1 MAIEFNDNI
10 HVKVNRPT
18 DFRFGPFTSIA
29 QANSLIPIAQ
39 RYHGLLFGVYTD
51 PGNIA
56 TSDITFYYYWDGLTD
71 TDVKPLSG
79 SKWSDIGAD
88 IYRNSRVLVGATTF
102 SDSTAKLEVS
112 GRVSQVG
119 LSTNTFFGFESGLNA
134 SISDIKNVGF
144 GYRALKSLTTGIAN
158 NAFGYRAL
166 TNTTTGI
173 LNDAFGGDTMVSNT
187 TGSFNNAFGTNAL
200 QSNTTGNNNSAFGY
214 IALAS
219 NTSGLWNSAF
229 GYFAGGSNTTG
240 RENVYLGFQSGQFN
254 NSNYNTVVGAR
265 TFENATSSANNT
277 IVGYFGAQA
286 FTNVQ
291 NSVFIGYNTRPQAES
306 QTNQNVF
313 GYNAIGL
320 GSNTS
325 VVGNSS
331 TVFGRWWGNLLLGTS
346 VNSGDRLRVE
356 GTARI
361 TASSGGFA
369 PVLYIEN
376 TAGAGFENKNV
387 ALFVG
392 SRGTTSIEDNTN
404 IGLWQKSTLLNN
416 FATFDYFNGAGMKSA
431 YIGARFLN
439 HTNFQSAELHL
450 GVYASGVPNS
460 ALIIRSNGDI
470 NLASVTSATGDIV
483 TIDANNVLRR
493 QTVAQIGAA
502 IGGGSVGAG
511 IGLSKPASNIL
522 LGDNV
527 TLFYTDTPT
536 VKDFFLYQVGTNNLA
551 SLYSGFGATNP
562 TLSEAGF
569 AATNSAGSRGAEI
582 KAEYDSAS
590 PNPFA
595 KIQINSG
602 TGLFNV
608 FSSDQTTGYR
618 VRDDIHQRGLVEHAD
633 YSANKTDLSY
643 TTIAWMKSRTNYNAS
658 VAQYFTHDA
667 SGVFAWVNI

>member
-10 HVKVNRPT
+10 HAKVNRPT
-18 DFRFGPFTSIA
+18 DFRFGPFNDIA
-29 QANSLIPIAQ
+29 QANATIPIAQ

-88 IYRNSRVLVGATTF
+88 IYRNSRVLVGGTTF
-102 SDSTAKLEVS
+102 TDATATFEVV

-119 LSTNTFFGFESGLNA
+119 MASSTFFGFQAGLNHSGSTIGA
-134 SISDIKNVGF
+134 NSAF
-144 GYRALKSLTTGIAN
+144 GHGALKSITTAN
-158 NAFGYRAL
+158 Q
-166 TNTTTGI
+166 
-173 LNDAFGGDTMVSNT
+173 NDAFGWLAATALQTGQDNSFFGRQSGFTITN
-187 TGSFNNAFGTNAL
+187 GSFNTIMGAAALAFATTASFCTAIGYAALLSHPNPVHQVAIGTQAL
-200 QSNTTGNNNSAFGY
+200 LLDNQGTENTAIGSRVAENLRNSTNNSQNV
-214 IALAS
+214 II
-219 NTSGLWNSAF
+219 
-229 GYFAGGSNTTG
+229 GYFA
-240 RENVYLGFQSGQFN
+240 
-254 NSNYNTVVGAR
+254 
-265 TFENATSSANNT
+265 
-277 IVGYFGAQA
+277 AQA
-286 FTNVQ
+286 NLTMQ
-291 NSVFIGYNTRPQAES
+291 NSIIIGRNARPAGNGQI
-306 QTNQNVF
+306 NQLVI
-313 GYNAIGL
+313 GHDAVGL

-325 VVGNSS
+325 AIGNTS

-346 VNSGDRLRVE
+346 TNSGDRLRVD
-356 GTARI
+356 GTVR
-361 TASSGGFA
+361 
-369 PVLYIEN
+369 
-376 TAGAGFENKNV
+376 
-387 ALFVG
+387 
-392 SRGTTSIEDNTN
+392 
-404 IGLWQKSTLLNN
+404 
-416 FATFDYFNGAGMKSA
+416 FD
-431 YIGARFLN
+431 
-439 HTNFQSAELHL
+439 T
-450 GVYASGVPNS
+450 
-460 ALIIRSNGDI
+460 
-470 NLASVTSATGDIV
+470 VTSATGDIV

-536 VKDFFLYQVGTNNLA
+536 VKDFFLYQVGANNLTA
-551 SLYSGFGATNP
+551 LYSGFGATSA
-562 TLSEAGF
+562 TLGEAGF

-582 KAEYDSAS
+582 KVEYNSAT

-608 FSSDQTTGYR
+608 FTSDQTTGYR

>member
-346 VNSGDRLRVE
+346 VNSGDRLRVD
-356 GTARI
+356 GTVRLD
-361 TASSGGFA
+361 T
-369 PVLYIEN
+369 
-376 TAGAGFENKNV
+376 
-387 ALFVG
+387 
-392 SRGTTSIEDNTN
+392 
-404 IGLWQKSTLLNN
+404 
-416 FATFDYFNGAGMKSA
+416 
-431 YIGARFLN
+431 
-439 HTNFQSAELHL
+439 
-450 GVYASGVPNS
+450 
-460 ALIIRSNGDI
+460 
-470 NLASVTSATGDIV
+470 VTSATGDVV

-522 LGDNV
+522 LGDNT

-536 VKDFFLYQVGTNNLA
+536 VKDFFLYQVGTGNLT
-551 SLYSGFGATNP
+551 SLYSGFGATSA
-562 TLSEAGF
+562 TLGEAGF

-658 VAQYFTHDA
+658 AAQYFTHDS
-667 SGVFAWVNI
+667 SGVFTWVNI